1 MSSIERKHVG
11 PRMCQ
16 TAIHNGTIYLAGQV
30 ADDKNAPLQE
40 QVRQVLA
47 TIDKLLAEAGS
58 SKSRILS
65 AQIWLK
71 DIADFPAMNEIWD
84 KWVDPK
90 NTPAR
95 ATGQVLLADPAFK
108 VEIIVVAA
116 QG

>member
-1 MSSIERKHVG
+1 MSSIERKHGG
-11 PRMCQ
+11 PRMSE
-16 TAIHNGTIYLAGQV
+16 TVIYNGIVYLAGQV
-30 ADDKNAPLQE
+30 ANDKGAPIQE

-47 TIDKLLAEAGS
+47 NIDTLLAEAGS
-58 SKSRILS
+58 SKSRLLS

-71 DIADFPAMNEIWD
+71 DIADFPLMNEIWD

-95 ATGQVLLADPAFK
+95 ATGQVTLADPGFK